1 MGWRGRGEVQLIF
14 EVVFVL
20 PLPLQAHLL
29 PEAGGREPAAQ
40 HVCQAGMRK
49 AGATSAPEGAGNSE
63 GF

>member
-20 PLPLQAHLL
+20 PLPLQTHLL
-29 PEAGGREPAAQ
+29 PEAGGCEPVGQ
-40 HVCQAGMRK
+40 HTRQAGVRK
-49 AGATSAPEGAGNSE
+49 AGATSAPKGAENSK